1 MHVRQLS
8 GWKNPKNQNKKNPK
22 PPNTQKT
29 TQNAIITNKDGVI
42 VKKPKKCF
50 WVSFWVFVHPKP
62 PCFTVF
68 PEKGALGRKNQ
79 KSL

>member
-1 MHVRQLS
+1 MLD
-8 GWKNPKNQNKKNPK
+8 GPLGGK
-22 PPNTQKT
+22 TQKT
-29 TQNAIITNKDGVI
+29 KTKKVGPPLQHPKNDSNAIVTNKDGVI
-42 VKKPKKCF
+42 VKKPKIGF